1 MQSSSVKEDY
11 KTSGCVRAYAPG
23 HITGFFTIHMDES
36 PLLSGSTGAGLC
48 LEEGVT
54 TEVSIEPSKAQEL
67 VIMLNGG
74 TIEPAPTCKSVFRA
88 MVPQEDPVK
97 ITARQA
103 SILPAN
109 FGYGISGAAALS
121 LGLALNEALGLGLSR
136 EKVGQ
141 IAHQAEVEN
150 LTGLGDVPAQL
161 VGGSEVRL
169 KPGAPGIGE
178 VKNLGFGDGFL
189 VISSPVASF
198 PTRRMITEEPFV
210 KRINSWGKV
219 VMGAFM
225 ESQTMENFM
234 GLSRKFWENVGM
246 MSEDVTKAIRLF
258 ESAGIPSP
266 SAKKGVVFGAV
277 YPEDAPKIINKI
289 MGRGG
294 ASSPKGFSPVNYDL
308 VHGLRIIISRISER
322 GAC

>member
-1 MQSSSVKEDY
+1 
-11 KTSGCVRAYAPG
+11 
-23 HITGFFTIHMDES
+23 MDAS

-54 TEVSIEPSKAQEL
+54 TEVSVEPSKVQEL
-67 VIMLNGG
+67 EVMLNGS
-74 TIEPAPTCKSVFRA
+74 TIESAPTCKSVFRA
-88 MVPQEDPVK
+88 MVNGADPVK
-97 ITARQA
+97 ITARQT

-109 FGYGISGAAALS
+109 YGYGISGAAALS
-121 LGLALNEALGLGLSR
+121 LGLAINEAVGLGLSK

-150 LTGLGDVPAQL
+150 LTGLGDVSAQL

-178 VKNLGFGDGFL
+178 VKNLGFGDGFV
-189 VISSPVASF
+189 VISSPVTSF
-198 PTRRMITEEPFV
+198 PTKRMITEDHFV
-210 KRINSWGKV
+210 KRINSCGKV

-225 ESQTMENFM
+225 EYQKMENFM
-234 GLSRKFWENVGM
+234 RLSRKFWENVGM
-246 MSEDVTKAIRLF
+246 MNEEVMKAIRLF

-266 SAKKGVVFGAV
+266 SAKKGLVFGAV

-289 MGRGG
+289 MGSG
-294 ASSPKGFSPVNYDL
+294 APSTEGFSAVNYDL
-308 VHGLRIIISRISER
+308 AHGLKIIISRVSKR

>member
-1 MQSSSVKEDY
+1 MQSSSLRAEY
-11 KTSGCVRAYAPG
+11 KSRGRSRAYAPG

-36 PLLSGSTGAGLC
+36 PLLSGSTGAGVC
-48 LEEGVT
+48 LEEGVV
-54 TEVSIEPSKAQEL
+54 TEVSVEPSKVQEL
-67 VIMLNGG
+67 VVMLNGSI
-74 TIEPAPTCKSVFRA
+74 IESAPTCESVFRA
-88 MVPQEDPVK
+88 MVPEVDPVK
-97 ITARQA
+97 ITARQT

-109 FGYGISGAAALS
+109 YGYGISGAAALS
-121 LGLALNEALGLGLSR
+121 LGLAVNEAMSLGLSK

-161 VGGSEVRL
+161 IGGSEVRL

-178 VKNLGFGDGFL
+178 VKNLDFGDGFI

-198 PTRRMITEEPFV
+198 PTKRMITEERFV
-210 KRINSWGKV
+210 KRINSCGEV
-219 VMGAFM
+219 VMGSFM
-225 ESQTMENFM
+225 ESPKMENFM
-234 GLSRKFWENVGM
+234 QLSRKFWENVGI
-246 MSEDVTKAIRLF
+246 MSEDVVKAIRVF

-266 SAKKGVVFGAV
+266 SAKKGLVFGAV

-289 MGRGG
+289 MGTG
-294 ASSPKGFSPVNYDL
+294 APSADGLSAVNYDL
-308 VHGLRIIISRISER
+308 VHGLRIIISKVSKR

>member
-1 MQSSSVKEDY
+1 MQSSFLKTDY
-11 KTSGCVRAYAPG
+11 KSRGRGKAYAPG

-54 TEVSIEPSKAQEL
+54 TEVSIEPSKVQEL
-67 VIMLNGG
+67 VVMLNGSI
-74 TIEPAPTCKSVFRA
+74 IESVPTCESVFRA
-88 MVPQEDPVK
+88 MVPSKDPVK

-109 FGYGISGAAALS
+109 YGYGISGAAALS
-121 LGLALNEALGLGLSR
+121 LGLAINEAIALGLSK

-141 IAHQAEVEN
+141 MAHQAEVEN
-150 LTGLGDVPAQL
+150 FTGLGDVPAQL

-178 VKNLGFGDGFL
+178 VKNLDFGDGFV

-198 PTRRMITEEPFV
+198 PTKRMITEERFV
-210 KRINSWGKV
+210 KRINSCGEV
-219 VMGAFM
+219 VMGAFL
-225 ESQTMENFM
+225 ESPQMENFM
-234 GLSRKFWENVGM
+234 QLSKNFWENVGM
-246 MSEDVTKAIRLF
+246 MSEDVVKAIRVF

-266 SAKKGVVFGAV
+266 SAKKGLVFGAV

-289 MGRGG
+289 MGSG
-294 ASSPKGFSPVNYDL
+294 AASAEELSAVNYDL
-308 VHGLRIIISRISER
+308 AHGLKIIISKVSKR